1 MKAVH
6 HAVLATLVATSS
18 SAVVVA
24 APRQLLTAR
33 DHVAQATAQRS
44 REVLVPA
51 ATFRMGMEATAGDV
65 IAERCMND
73 LPARQFPI
81 VVQLGAGR
89 ITEKQAFNDVMCAQY
104 QANLIAMPVHD
115 VTLAA
120 FFIDRFEV
128 TAGDYQQCVDA
139 GGCASE
145 PLVAGADVHLR
156 SDLPMVNI
164 LPDEAAGYCQWRG
177 GRLPTEAEWEYAAR
191 GNDGRTFAWGNQDRV
206 NRSNLGQGMHSAQRL
221 LDESRDV
228 WNGNEYFFGNDA
240 DGFLTAAPPGSFP
253 LGRGP
258 FGTEDQIG
266 NVAEIV
272 ADAFVEANP
281 MLFPV
286 GQPTPAP
293 PAPLSPVNPWRQA
306 RPGDLH
312 VIRGGAWNSP
322 SWAARADV
330 VDFTYNNVISDK
342 PRRSPVVGFRCAR
355 PVVPSLSGAPR

>member
-1 MKAVH
+1 MKRVR
-6 HAVLATLVATSS
+6 HAVIAALVACSG
-18 SAVVVA
+18 SAVVAA
-24 APRQLLTAR
+24 APRGLLKAR
-33 DHVAQATAQRS
+33 DPVARAVAPQT

-51 ATFRMGMEATAGDV
+51 GTFQMGFPAAAAEALAQ
-65 IAERCMND
+65 RCMND

-81 VVQLGAGR
+81 VVQLGGGR
-89 ITEKQAFNDVMCAQY
+89 ITEKQAFNDVMCEQY
-104 QANLIAMPVHD
+104 RVNLIAQPVHD

-128 TAGDYQQCVDA
+128 TAGEYQQCVDA
-139 GGCASE
+139 GVCASE
-145 PLVAGADVHLR
+145 PLVAGADVYVR
-156 SDLPMVNI
+156 PELPMVNI

-191 GNDGRTFAWGNQDRV
+191 GNDGRAFAWGNQDRV
-206 NRSNLGQGMHSAQRL
+206 NRSNLGQGMQSAQRM
-221 LDESRDV
+221 LDESRDI
-228 WNGNEYFFGNDA
+228 WNGSEYFFGNDA
-240 DGFLTAAPPGSFP
+240 DGFLTAAPPGSLP

-258 FGTEDQIG
+258 FGTEDQTG

-293 PAPLSPVNPWRQA
+293 PTPLSPVNPWRVA

-312 VIRGGAWNSP
+312 VIRGGAWNTP
-322 SWAARADV
+322 SWAARTDV
-330 VDFTYNNVISDK
+330 VDFTYNNVYSNK
-342 PRRSPVVGFRCAR
+342 PLRSVVVGFRCAR
-355 PVVPSLSGAPR
+355 PVIPSLSGAPR